1 MQTVGLKQHALSTNK
16 KKCEIFIVIYVMYQP
31 NTNFLEKNY
40 INTIKAV
47 TPPNSF
53 PVHRLNISDIHYV
66 PRNKFWSTL

>member
-1 MQTVGLKQHALSTNK
+1 
-16 KKCEIFIVIYVMYQP
+16 MYQP

-53 PVHRLNISDIHYV
+53 PVHRLNVSDIHYV